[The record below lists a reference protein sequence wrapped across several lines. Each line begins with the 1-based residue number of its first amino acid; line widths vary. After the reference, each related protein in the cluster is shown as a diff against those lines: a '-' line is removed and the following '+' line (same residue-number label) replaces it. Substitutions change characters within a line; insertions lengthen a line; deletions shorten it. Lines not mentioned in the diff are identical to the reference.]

1 MKMLFMSKR
10 RCSSSAILSD
20 LKSDYRCS
28 QKGLLRSNPAQIHF
42 LDLGMFGGSIWHHS
56 SEHVPLG
63 ACINLRPLISG
74 RLIIRWG
81 VEASGLEKNHGL
93 GTDNP
98 TVRSLTLNMLVKSLK

>member
-10 RCSSSAILSD
+10 RRSSSAILSD

-56 SEHVPLG
+56 SEHVPLD
-63 ACINLRPLISG
+63 ACINLRPLISD
-74 RLIIRWG
+74 RLIIHGG
-81 VEASGLEKNHGL
+81 VEASGLEKDHGL

-98 TVRSLTLNMLVKSLK
+98 PVRSLTINMLLKS